1 MVQISKAKQIEEELS
16 RQTLMRAILS
26 NCLIRQDGVF
36 YMTSGE
42 ARQIYFDL
50 KQITLSPKFIPIIV
64 QELLRILIKK
74 QIPIMEIR
82 SVGGIETG
90 SIPLVSQLSTSIGVR
105 GFYVRKEEKK
115 HALRNIIEGECI
127 EPYILVDDVVT
138 TGYSMNLC
146 QSILQ
151 DKGFKPARAKLCIVD
166 RRSTVY
172 EDRNDIKTIFTED
185 ELTTI

>member
-1 MVQISKAKQIEEELS
+1 MQISKAKQIEEELS
-16 RQTLMRAILS
+16 KQTLMRAIMS
-26 NCLIRQDGVF
+26 NCLIKQDGVF

-42 ARQIYFDL
+42 ARQLYFDL
-50 KQITLSPKFIPIIV
+50 KQITLSPKYIGVIIE
-64 QELLRILIKK
+64 ELKMILLKK
-74 QIPIMEIR
+74 QIPLMEIR

-90 SIPLVSQLSTSIGVR
+90 AIPLISQLSTSLGVR

-115 HALRNIIEGECI
+115 HALRNIIEGEVI

-151 DKGFKPARAKLCIVD
+151 DKGFKDARAKLCILD

-172 EDRNDIKTIFTED
+172 EDRNDIKTIFMEE
-185 ELTTI
+185 ELLRL